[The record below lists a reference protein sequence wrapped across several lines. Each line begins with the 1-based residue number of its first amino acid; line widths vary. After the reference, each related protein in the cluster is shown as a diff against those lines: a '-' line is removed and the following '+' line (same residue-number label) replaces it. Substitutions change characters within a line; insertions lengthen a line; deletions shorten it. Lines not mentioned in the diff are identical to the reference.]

1 MNIRL
6 VVIGKT
12 NEKYL
17 QSGLDEYTKRLGRF
31 VRFQMEVI
39 PDLKGAKSLRGEEV
53 KQREGALILD
63 KLGPRNA
70 SEQVVLLDE
79 RGKAY
84 SSVEFADFLGDMTM
98 RGVKR
103 LNFVVGGAYGFSQ
116 DVYDR
121 ADGKI
126 TLSRMTFSH
135 QMVRLFFVEQIY
147 RGYTILGGLPYHNE

>member
-6 VVIGKT
+6 LVIGKT

-31 VRFQMEVI
+31 VRFEMEVI
-39 PDLKGAKSLRGEEV
+39 PDLKGAKSLRGEEI
-53 KQREGALILD
+53 KQREGALILER
-63 KLGPRNA
+63 LGARSS
-70 SEQVVLLDE
+70 SEHVILLDE

-84 SSVEFADFLGDMTM
+84 SSIEFADFLSDMTM

-103 LNFVVGGAYGFSQ
+103 LNFVVGGAYGFSSE
-116 DVYDR
+116 VYAR

-147 RGYTILGGLPYHNE
+147 RGYAIINGLPYHNE